1 VGVFSTWT
9 TDGPV
14 TLNGTQ
20 GPNNGWL
27 VVIVAAFA
35 LGWTRSMARG
45 AWVGI
50 IGVLGAALAIAWT
63 AIESW
68 LDSRDTFGAS
78 AGHGLVLVV
87 AAGVAL
93 GATAVAS
100 AVDRVQRGRSAQL
113 SGGGRSAP

>member
-1 VGVFSTWT
+1 VSIAAAAVGVFSTWT
-9 TDGPV
+9 TAGPV

-35 LGWTRSMARG
+35 LGWTSSMARG
-45 AWVGI
+45 SWVGI
-50 IGVLGAALAIAWT
+50 VGVLGAAAVMAWT

-87 AAGVAL
+87 AASVAL
-93 GATAVAS
+93 GATAVVS
-100 AVDRVQRGRSAQL
+100 AVDRVQGERTL
-113 SGGGRSAP
+113 